1 MSGDRSFEFVTPGT
15 VDRDFYQKGFS
26 DEIVREEQVYFD
38 VMKGIDLQPQLSNQL
53 LFGTQDVMEIAKARK
68 AMIDDPLGI
77 NKAVNVGASS
87 GSAGFATVPL
97 AYDQMVTDITM
108 KETPLLGLIP
118 KTVNFGMTA
127 NYFRKTEKGTATW
140 QTEQGALTPS
150 DQTKTQEAETIRF
163 CRITG
168 EVTGVAD
175 TASRHFTNAM
185 ADEVM
190 DKTQAMNEE
199 LEDVLINGDNGTNSL
214 EPDGLIQTIS
224 TNNNLNMSSAAVG
237 IADIQNTVVDCFN
250 DNGKPNLLI
259 TDANTAQNLV
269 HQMMDIVRWDNA
281 STMAYG
287 LQNPTITCVGAQAP
301 LPIVVSKFMPTGTN
315 AKRVLIVDTRQFE
328 RRVLQD
334 VTFEPLAKTA
344 DSQKFFLKTYMTFL
358 NKFPEGM
365 GMVYGIT

>member
-1 MSGDRSFEFVTPGT
+1 MSGFEFMAPPG
-15 VDRDFYQKGFS
+15 VDREFYQKSFS
-26 DEIVREEQVYFD
+26 DELVREGQTYFD
-38 VMKGIDLQPQLSNQL
+38 VLKGIDMQPQLGNQL
-53 LFGTQDVMEIAKARK
+53 LFGTQDIMEIAKK
-68 AMIDDPLGI
+68 SKEMIDDPLGI
-77 NKAVNVGASS
+77 KKALNVGAGS
-87 GSAGFATVPL
+87 GTAGYATVPL
-97 AYDQMVTDITM
+97 AYDQRVTDITM
-108 KETPLLGLIP
+108 KETPLLGLMQ

-127 NYFRKTEKGTATW
+127 NYYRKTAKGTAAW
-140 QTEQGALTPS
+140 GTEQGALTPS
-150 DQTKTQEAETIRF
+150 DQTKELVPETIRF

-199 LEDVLINGDNGTNSL
+199 LEDVLINGDNGTNAL

-237 IADIQNTVVDCFN
+237 LADVQNTVADCFD
-250 DNGKPNLLI
+250 DNGKPNLLV
-259 TDANTAQNLV
+259 TDVHTAQNLV
-269 HQMMDIVRWDNA
+269 HQMMDIVRWTNPGA
-281 STMAYG
+281 VAYG
-287 LQNPTITCVGAQAP
+287 LQNPTITCTGAQNP
-301 LPIVVSKFMPTGTN
+301 LPIVVSKFMPTAAN
-315 AKRVLIVDTRQFE
+315 QKRILIVDTKQFE

-334 VTFEPLAKTA
+334 VTFEPLAKTS
-344 DSQKFFLKTYMTFL
+344 DGQKFFLKTYMTFL